1 MTFRTWF
8 LLAAIVVAIVGT
20 VTWWIPTAYAGEL
33 GRWEQL
39 IATVIILLSLIVTL
53 SGTVSDALDEML
65 ERDSADAE

>member
-8 LLAAIVVAIVGT
+8 LLAMITVAIIGT
-20 VTWWIPTAYAGEL
+20 VMWWIPTAFAGEL

-53 SGTVSDALDEML
+53 AQAVSTALDEML
-65 ERDSADAE
+65 QRDSADAE